1 MGMVMKRIYV
11 VTDGMYS
18 DMRIEGATTSLVD
31 AAKIIVDKACD
42 DGPLI
47 QAFEGGHEIGGEG
60 TLYYMVCKL
69 INGKISP
76 AREGFINYIPE
87 GVNVPPIVKVFPD
100 AKWSPAVFVIGSER
114 SKVAQA
120 FSDALA
126 AEAIKRG
133 WAIG

>member
-1 MGMVMKRIYV
+1 MTKIYV

-31 AAKIIVDKACD
+31 AAKIVVDKACND
-42 DGPLI
+42 FPLI
-47 QAFEGGHEIGGEG
+47 EVFEGGNRIEGEG
-60 TLYYMVCKL
+60 VLHFMYCNL
-69 INGKISP
+69 QSGEISP
-76 AREGFINYIPE
+76 ASEGKIHEVPE
-87 GVNVPPIVKVFPD
+87 NVNVSPIVKVFPD
-100 AKWSPAVFVIGSER
+100 AKWSPAVFVIGSDR

-120 FSDALA
+120 FSDTLA

>member
-1 MGMVMKRIYV
+1 MKRIYV

-31 AAKIIVDKACD
+31 AAKIVVDKACD
-42 DGPLI
+42 DYPLI
-47 QAFEGGHEIGGEG
+47 EVFEGGNRIEGEG
-60 TLYYMVCKL
+60 VLHYMYCNL
-69 INGKISP
+69 TNGKITP
-76 AREGFINYIPE
+76 TVERTIQEVPE
-87 GVNVPPIVKVFPD
+87 NTTVHPIVKVFPD

-120 FSDALA
+120 FSDTLA

-133 WAIG
+133 W

>member
-1 MGMVMKRIYV
+1 MTKIYV

-31 AAKIIVDKACD
+31 AAKIIADKACD
-42 DGPLI
+42 DDPLI
-47 QAFEGGHEIGGEG
+47 LAFEGGHEIEGEG
-60 TLYYMVCKL
+60 TLYYMTCKL
-69 INGKISP
+69 QNGKISP
-76 AREGFINYIPE
+76 SREGFINYIPA

-100 AKWSPAVFVIGSER
+100 ANWSPAVFVIGSDR

-133 WAIG
+133 WE